1 MTVFTALCDLGPADG
16 LRVAV
21 KDSIDIAGLKTSLG
35 SAACVEAA
43 PATQSAEVVD
53 NILQAG
59 HRVVCKVTMHE
70 LAFGMTGVNHYAGTP
85 LNVQYPNLIP
95 GGSSSGSAC
104 IVASGD
110 ADFSLGTDTG
120 GSVRVPA
127 ACCGTFG
134 FKPTFG
140 RVSRKGVWPATT
152 SLDSLGPFAAT
163 LPMLEVAERAID
175 PSFNLIEGSD
185 SGARF
190 GLVTGSS
197 VRPAISDALDRFL
210 QASGVEWG
218 PSQLPMMEDAFQ
230 AGMAIINAETVEA
243 SKELL
248 ATGKVGQD
256 VAERLHAAAQT
267 TEKDVLQA
275 EKVREAFCQQVDDQ
289 LGSFDV
295 LVMPALPDYP
305 LERRAALAGAA
316 DLRISALVRP
326 FNLSGHP
333 CLVIPFEVESCPV
346 GIQLVG
352 RRGADEKV
360 FLAARE
366 LLRHTA
372 S

>member
-1 MTVFTALCDLGPADG
+1 MTVFSAPCDLGAAEG
-16 LRVAV
+16 LRVAL

-35 SAACVEAA
+35 SAACAEVSPAA
-43 PATQSAEVVD
+43 QNAEVVD
-53 NILQAG
+53 SILQAG
-59 HRVVCKVTMHE
+59 HRVIGKVTMHE

-85 LNVQYPNLIP
+85 LNVRYPNLIP

-104 IVASGD
+104 VVASGD
-110 ADFSLGTDTG
+110 ADFSVGTDTG

-127 ACCGTFG
+127 ACCGIFG

-152 SLDSLGPFAAT
+152 SLDSVGPFAAT

-175 PSFNLIEGSD
+175 PSFDLAEDSD
-185 SGARF
+185 GRVRF
-190 GLVTGSS
+190 GLVAGCSAL
-197 VRPAISDALDRFL
+197 PAISNAVEGLL
-210 QASGVEWG
+210 QASGVEQG
-218 PSQLPMMEDAFQ
+218 QSQLPMLEDAFQ

-256 VAERLHAAAQT
+256 VAERLRAATQT

-275 EKVREAFCQQVDDQ
+275 EEVREAFCQQVDDQ
-289 LGSFDV
+289 LDSFDV

-305 LERRAALAGAA
+305 LERTAALTGAA

-333 CLVIPFEVESCPV
+333 CLVIPFEVDSCPV

-366 LLRHTA
+366 LLRC
-372 S
+372 SEL

>member
-1 MTVFTALCDLGPADG
+1 MTVFIARCELGPAHG

-35 SAACVEAA
+35 SAACMAVA
-43 PATQSAEVVD
+43 PAAQNAEVID

-59 HRVVCKVTMHE
+59 HRVVGKVTMHE

-85 LNVQYPNLIP
+85 LNVHYPNLIP

-104 IVASGD
+104 IVANGD
-110 ADFSLGTDTG
+110 ADFSVGTDTG

-140 RVSRKGVWPATT
+140 RVSRKGVWPGTT
-152 SLDSLGPFAAT
+152 SLDSVGPFAAT

-175 PSFNLIEGSD
+175 PSFKLTEGSD

-190 GLVTGSS
+190 GLVAGST
-197 VRPAISDALDRFL
+197 VRPEISDALERFL
-210 QASGVEWG
+210 QVSGVERG
-218 PSQLPMMEDAFQ
+218 QSQLPMMEDAFQ
-230 AGMAIINAETVEA
+230 AGMTIINAETVKA

-256 VAERLHAAAQT
+256 VAERLHAATQT
-267 TEKDVLQA
+267 TEKEVLQA
-275 EKVREAFCQQVDDQ
+275 EKIREAFCQQVDDQ
-289 LGSFDV
+289 LDSFDV

-305 LERRAALAGAA
+305 LGRSAALAGAA

-333 CLVIPFEVESCPV
+333 CLVIPFEVEGCPV
-346 GIQLVG
+346 GMQLVG

-360 FLAARE
+360 FVAARE
-366 LLRHTA
+366 LLRHGA
-372 S
+372 P